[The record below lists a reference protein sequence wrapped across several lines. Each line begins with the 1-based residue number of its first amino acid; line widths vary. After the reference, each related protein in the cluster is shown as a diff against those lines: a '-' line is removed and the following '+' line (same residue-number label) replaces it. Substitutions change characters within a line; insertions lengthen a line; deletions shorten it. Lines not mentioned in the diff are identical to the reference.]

1 MAMKAGVWIDHQ
13 QAIVVLIS
21 DAGQEIKKFKS
32 VLQPRAQP
40 ASGSRSKHKYT
51 PNDFIAEDTRERR
64 LVGDRKKVYDE
75 VLACIRGA
83 DALLILGP
91 GEAKGEFSKHLKGKK
106 FRGLTVALETTD
118 RMTDRQI
125 AAKVG
130 EHFAKMPERKSVV
143 PKKEAKAMSRKRR
156 KKVGTKDI

>member
-1 MAMKAGVWIDHQ
+1 MATKAGVWIDHQ
-13 QAIVVLIS
+13 QALVVLIT
-21 DAGQEIKKFKS
+21 DAGQETKKFTS
-32 VLQPRAQP
+32 VMEPRAQP

-64 LVGDRKKVYDE
+64 LVDERKKVYDE

-83 DALLILGP
+83 DSLLILGP
-91 GEAKGEFSKHLKGKK
+91 GEAKGEFNKHIKGKK
-106 FRGLTVALETTD
+106 LRGLTVVLQTTD

-130 EHFAKMPERKSVV
+130 EHFAKTLERISVV

-156 KKVGTKDI
+156 KKNGK